1 MNNASPLA
9 DSKRLPW
16 IDTARGFAIFGIFM
30 VNLLSFHGPYFM
42 YGNGNNFWGLGEP
55 GFWQVIIDIF
65 FQASFYSLF
74 SFLFGFG
81 MQIIYENLL
90 AKNVEAPRKWLVR
103 RLSVLLGFGLIHAF
117 LIWYGDILITYAVI
131 GFLLLLF
138 LNRKNVTL
146 VVWSICILLIPTL
159 LYSSLL
165 FLASSFGDISNLA
178 NRAAI
183 ENANQ
188 HYGAGSWGDI
198 LSQNA
203 NDWLYSNQV
212 INFIFTTFNIL
223 PIFLIGL
230 LFARNK
236 WLHDLQAYRKT
247 LQKWWI
253 GSLILF
259 VLFKAGPYTFGNP
272 LWFSLLQDTIGGF
285 ASAIFYAI
293 TVAFLYDKLKKIFR
307 LIGYVG
313 KMALSNYILQSIIGV
328 TLFYSIGFGLYGKLT
343 PLQTIAVGLIVY
355 PVQIILSYWWLK
367 KYKRG
372 PLEWLW
378 RSLIYKKK
386 LPNKRI
392 PKDEGVSE
400 QTSNI

>member
-1 MNNASPLA
+1 MNNPSPLA

-30 VNLLSFHGPYFM
+30 VNLLSLHGPYFM
-42 YGNGNNFWGLGEP
+42 YGNGTNFWGTGEP

-81 MQIIYENLL
+81 MQIIYKNLL
-90 AKNVEAPRKWLVR
+90 TKNVEAPRKWMVR
-103 RLSVLLGFGLIHAF
+103 RLWVLLGFGLIHAF
-117 LIWYGDILITYAVI
+117 LIWHGDILITYAVI

-138 LNRKNVTL
+138 LNRNNVTL

-159 LYSSLL
+159 LYSGVL
-165 FLASSFGDISNLA
+165 FIIRDDISNLA
-178 NRAAI
+178 NRTAI

-203 NDWLYSNQV
+203 NDWLNSNQL
-212 INFIFTTFNIL
+212 INFVFTTFNIL

-230 LFARNK
+230 LFAKNK
-236 WLHDLQAYRKT
+236 WLHDLQLHKKT
-247 LQKWWI
+247 LQKWWV

-259 VLFKAGPYTFGNP
+259 VLFKAGPYAFGNP
-272 LWFSLLQDTIGGF
+272 IWFSNLQDAVGGIS
-285 ASAIFYAI
+285 SAIFYTI
-293 TVAFLYDKLKKIFR
+293 TIAFLYGKGKQLFR

-328 TLFYSIGFGLYGKLT
+328 TIFYSIGFGLYGKLT
-343 PLQTIAVGLIVY
+343 PFQIMLVGLIVY
-355 PVQIILSYWWLK
+355 PVQIFLSYLWLK

-372 PLEWLW
+372 PIEWLW
-378 RSLIYKKK
+378 RSLLYKKK
-386 LPNKRI
+386 LTNRR
-392 PKDEGVSE
+392 SE
-400 QTSNI
+400 